1 MSKYSKQRSQ
11 WNPELIKLMIKPMK
25 RSINK
30 MSYKICISTKG
41 EARVLP
47 VHLYISSPG
56 TPDLVRHAYNLYNSM
71 SKNPAEPLFL
81 SDPAQR
87 DQKS

>member
-1 MSKYSKQRSQ
+1 MSKYSKQRSL

-25 RSINK
+25 ISINK
-30 MSYKICISTKG
+30 MSYKICISMEG

-47 VHLYISSPG
+47 VHLCISSPD
-56 TPDLVRHAYNLYNSM
+56 TLDLVRHAYNLYNNM

-87 DQKS
+87 D